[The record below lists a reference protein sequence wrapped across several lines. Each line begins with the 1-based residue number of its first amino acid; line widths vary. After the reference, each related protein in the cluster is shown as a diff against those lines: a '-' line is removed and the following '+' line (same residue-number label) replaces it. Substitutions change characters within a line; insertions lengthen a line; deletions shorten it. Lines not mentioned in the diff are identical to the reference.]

1 MKISI
6 ITVSYN
12 SEKTIEDTIKSVFN
26 QQFVDLEY
34 IIIDG
39 GSKDNTMEIVN
50 KYKDKITKVISESDR
65 GIYDAMNK
73 GIALATGEVV
83 GIINSD
89 DFFHHKTVLQ
99 EVEKKFENSNVDG
112 VYGNISYVDRFD
124 VCKEVRFWYAGEYNE
139 NKLKRGW
146 IMPHPAF
153 FVKKKVYND
162 FGLFNLDFKIAADYE
177 LMLRFLKNNLQIKYL
192 NKTLVCMREG
202 GYSAKNIKQRISG
215 WKELYQAWRVNNLKP
230 PRWLFLTRPLF
241 KIHQYWLKNKE

>member
-73 GIALATGEVV
+73 GIKSAKGDVI
-83 GIINSD
+83 GILNSD
-89 DFFHHKTVLQ
+89 DFYYNEEVLSKVIN
-99 EVEKKFENSNVDG
+99 EFELDNFDA
-112 VYGNISYVDRFD
+112 VYGDIIYVDNFD
-124 VCKEVRFWYAGEYNE
+124 IKKQVRYWKAGEYKE
-139 NKLKRGW
+139 NKLNFGW